1 MKIIKRLIAVVAT
14 FQFLV
19 STPVYQAFA
28 KGSAIESH
36 SLITTDDN
44 ALEIGLS
51 YLDNTQDEYGAWGEF
66 GKIQTADITNIL
78 EYIRN
83 DDQSETVISNLIVN
97 AADYLWIERDYNVD
111 DSSKYLLIDEF
122 QDAWEVSGFIE
133 YQNANGGFGLDK
145 GYTSD
150 IIDTKLALKML
161 ADLGETEAMTNA
173 AM

>member
-66 GKIQTADITNIL
+66 GKIQTKTTYAPN
-78 EYIRN
+78 
-83 DDQSETVISNLIVN
+83 VISDECFLNRGIDAFENYKINLPKN
-97 AADYLWIERDYNVD
+97 ASISRE
-111 DSSKYLLIDEF
+111 
-122 QDAWEVSGFIE
+122 WEWFDNSG
-133 YQNANGGFGLDK
+133 LK
-145 GYTSD
+145 WHGYTDGNGNLTSLFP
-150 IIDTKLALKML
+150 I
-161 ADLGETEAMTNA
+161 E
-173 AM
+173 